1 MPGRAKIPKRNV
13 KTTTARAAV
22 QTEIE
27 NRVALVNKKAAMSSA
42 RGATTKALNR
52 NLQYM
57 GGDLIR
63 GENLKS
69 GILGMAAKANVPAEK
84 FAKLKRMDEGYLD
97 SMYQSNQFVFD
108 VYFDYGSVEKGPD
121 GANIYTAGKQD
132 DIDFLIEQYERMYG
146 KLREWVA
153 LSSCTM
159 YTGPI

>member
-1 MPGRAKIPKRNV
+1 MPGRAKIPKRQV
-13 KTTTARAAV
+13 KTTTARATV

-84 FAKLKRMDEGYLD
+84 YAKLKRMDEGYLD

-108 VYFDYGSVEKGPD
+108 VYFNYGNVGVEED
-121 GANIYTAGKQD
+121 GAMNYVDKNS
-132 DIDFLIEQYERMYG
+132 DIDFLIETYERSFNVV
-146 KLREWVA
+146 L
-153 LSSCTM
+153 
-159 YTGPI
+159 